1 MQNKETPS
9 MDWTQIRQE
18 FPITND
24 YLFFD
29 LANKCALPRYAVRT
43 VEAYIAKQQQ
53 MSGDKAEWFRTIE
66 EARAGFATLIN
77 ADHDEIAILKNT
89 SEGLNLAANGIPLK
103 AGDNVVVNLSEH
115 PNNIYCW
122 LHLER
127 RGVEVRW
134 APTVRGE
141 VTVDALASVVDE
153 RTRAVAVAMVTYAPG
168 NRNDLKAIAGFCRSR
183 GIYTVVDAVQATGT
197 LKIDVADL
205 GIDMLATS
213 GHKALFVPHG
223 IGLFYCRQEL
233 LADIEP
239 LYVARSGMAAPVAVE
254 HDAAGYELRLAP
266 TARRYEIGNNNYLGI
281 TVLNESLKFL
291 LGIGMDRI
299 ERRILDLSGHLTE
312 QLLAAGFDVLSPREE
327 SRRSAIVCVR
337 VPEPERV
344 HAWLLERK
352 VITTCRRDS
361 LRLSLGIYNTEE
373 EIDRF
378 LDFLKVCGTEA

>member
-1 MQNKETPS
+1 
-9 MDWTQIRQE
+9 MDWQQVRAQ
-18 FPITND
+18 FPITSE

-29 LANKCALPRYAVRT
+29 LANKCALPLYATRT
-43 VEAYIAKQQQ
+43 IQEYIAKQQG

-66 EARAGFATLIN
+66 EARGRFARLIN
-77 ADHDEIAILKNT
+77 AGPDEIALLKNT
-89 SEGLNLAANGIPLK
+89 SEGLNVAANGIPLK

-122 LHLER
+122 LHLQR
-127 RGVEVRW
+127 NGIEVRW

-141 VTVDALASVVDE
+141 VTIEGLASVVDD
-153 RTRAVAVAMVTYAPG
+153 RTRAVAVALVTYAPG
-168 NRNDLKAIAGFCRSR
+168 NRNNVKSIAGFCRPR

-197 LKIDVADL
+197 LRIDVADL

-223 IGLFYCRQEL
+223 IGLFYCRGAIL
-233 LADIEP
+233 PDIEP
-239 LYVARSGMAAPVAVE
+239 RYVARSGMVQQVAVE
-254 HDAAGYELRLAP
+254 HDASEYALRLSP
-266 TARRYEIGNNNYLGI
+266 TAARYEIGNNNYLGV

-291 LGIGMDRI
+291 LDIGTERI
-299 ERRILDLSGHLTE
+299 ERRILDLSGYLTE
-312 QLLAAGFDVLSPREE
+312 RLRGAGFEVLSPREE
-327 SRRSAIVCVR
+327 GRRSAIVCVR
-337 VPEPERV
+337 VPDPERV

-361 LRLSLGIYNTEE
+361 LRLSLGIYNTEA

-378 LDFLKVCGTEA
+378 VGLLASGPA